1 MGCIVNQKF
10 RMTGLAGAT
19 ALQILLHLLELV
31 ELRRLHLTN
40 RTVFKAPVKRPFYAL
55 LRTPQVRR
63 TLQVLATVRRHYTVP
78 EVQIV
83 DITIYLLAN
92 SNNNAIAL

>member
-1 MGCIVNQKF
+1 
-10 RMTGLAGAT
+10 MTGLAGAT

-40 RTVFKAPVKRPFYAL
+40 RTPVKRPFYAL

-63 TLQVLATVRRHYTVP
+63 TLQVLATVRRHHPVP

-83 DITIYLLAN
+83 DDNYLLVGE
-92 SNNNAIAL
+92 LK